1 MPSAACSFDG
11 GSMLAGPDASPYR
24 HALNA
29 AGTFHFSC
37 STDGHCAAGQ
47 LLTVNVVAPGG
58 GNAAPPLAHGA
69 TCARFLHTFE
79 SC

>member
-1 MPSAACSFDG
+1 MPSAACDFTG
-11 GSMLAGPDASPYR
+11 GTMLAGPDASPFRYP
-24 HALNA
+24 LNT

-47 LLTVNVVAPGG
+47 LLTVNVLAQGG
-58 GNAAPPLAHGA
+58 SPVPPAHGA
-69 TCARFLHTFE
+69 QCARFLRTFE